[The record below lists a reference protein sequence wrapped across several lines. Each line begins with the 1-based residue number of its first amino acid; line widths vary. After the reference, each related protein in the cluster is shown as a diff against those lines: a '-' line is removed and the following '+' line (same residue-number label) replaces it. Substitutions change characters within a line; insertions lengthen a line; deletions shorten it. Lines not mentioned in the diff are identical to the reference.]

1 MIRSSTY
8 VLDEA
13 FCAIQGYAGAYAIN
27 TLQGTKVF
35 SPLNAAVCFAGAA
48 FTEKLI
54 YRLSRKIIPGS
65 TASLGPIPIGTKN
78 VVSHGLAIY
87 LTLKVMQVAGLILN
101 VPRALT
107 IIGLGCAA
115 ALAVYGIKRMIPPK
129 SISAHDHLHN
139 HLQSKTFAN
148 GVFYFD
154 HENKRFYIRVIC
166 NPEKKDVDFKI
177 NDSKTIACQGAV
189 YILACNET
197 IPEAFFQK
205 FQPLAQ
211 ALVWTRKMF
220 DMDPLDYT
228 FDPKISPVYV

>member
-27 TLQGTKVF
+27 TIQGTKVF

-48 FTEKLI
+48 ITEKLI
-54 YRLSRKIIPGS
+54 DRLSRQIIPSS
-65 TASLGPIPIGTKN
+65 TTFLGPIPIDTQSA
-78 VVSHGLAIY
+78 VAHGLAIY
-87 LTLKVMQVAGLILN
+87 LTLKVMQIAGLILN

-115 ALAVYGIKRMIPPK
+115 ALVAYGIKSMMPPK

-166 NPEKKDVDFKI
+166 NPEKKEVAFKI
-177 NDSKTIACQGAV
+177 NDSKTIACAV

-197 IPEAFFQK
+197 IPEAFYAK
-205 FQPLAQ
+205 FPLLAK
-211 ALVWTRKMF
+211 AYPCSKRMY
-220 DMDPLDYT
+220 DIDPLNYT
-228 FDPKISPVYV
+228 SDPKVYPVYV